1 VGARTWARLGSFAIG
16 ALGWGFYN
24 GWLLRRSL
32 HMLQLEGYQTS
43 RFLRWWLRRP
53 TRMTAP
59 LQAAGSAA
67 GLLLAGLSAVA
78 PTGKGAVG
86 AMIGWSAL
94 GLWLAKGARFPEA
107 KKPLVM
113 TARASRLA
121 AVQALLGLA
130 SVAGIPLAVSRLRST
145 ASPMAETAAALSLGS
160 LVTPLLT
167 AGANLLLFPLE
178 EALRGY
184 YLRDAAA
191 RLRSLGPIVV
201 AVAGSYGKTSTKEFL
216 ATILS
221 ARYEVLKTPGSYN
234 TPMGLSRIIRENLSP
249 AHEVFVTELGD
260 WVPGDIALLCRLLRP
275 RIGVITTIGP
285 EHLERFKTMD
295 RVVSSKFE
303 LLQALTDDGTAVI
316 NQDDEMVRGL
326 GDRTPSAAVVRYGL
340 MREGAQ
346 VRARDVRTTREG
358 LEFVVEADGAGE
370 AEFSVGVLGRHN
382 VENVLAATTAAL
394 SLGMTLDEI
403 ALAARRIA
411 PVEHRLQPIEGAGGV
426 LIIDDAFN
434 SNPRGAAAAL
444 DVLSELNGGRRILVT
459 PGMVELADREFEE
472 NRCFGRRAAQLCDA
486 VIVVGRE
493 RAAPLVA
500 GLRDEGF
507 PEEHLHV
514 VSDLSEATT
523 RLGTLVRAGDVVLFE
538 NDLPDTYADAP

>member
-1 VGARTWARLGSFAIG
+1 
-16 ALGWGFYN
+16 
-24 GWLLRRSL
+24 
-32 HMLQLEGYQTS
+32 
-43 RFLRWWLRRP
+43 
-53 TRMTAP
+53 
-59 LQAAGSAA
+59 
-67 GLLLAGLSAVA
+67 
-78 PTGKGAVG
+78 
-86 AMIGWSAL
+86 MIGWSAL
-94 GLWLAKGARFPEA
+94 GLWLAKPAGPPQT

-121 AVQALLGLA
+121 AVQALLGLGF
-130 SVAGIPLAVSRLRST
+130 VAGIPLAASRLRSI
-145 ASPMAETAAALSLGS
+145 ASPIAATAAALSLGS

-178 EALRGY
+178 EALRRY
-184 YLRDAAA
+184 YLRDAATK
-191 RLRSLGPIVV
+191 LRSLDPIVV

-221 ARYEVLKTPGSYN
+221 ARYEVLKSPGSYN

-285 EHLERFKTMD
+285 EHLERFRTMD

-303 LLQALTDDGTAVI
+303 LLQALTADGTAVI
-316 NQDDEMVRGL
+316 NQDDEFVRGL
-326 GDRTPSAAVVRYGL
+326 GDRTPSATVVRYGL
-340 MREGAQ
+340 MTDSAQ

-358 LEFVVEADGAGE
+358 LEFVVEAAGAGE
-370 AEFSVGVLGRHN
+370 AAFNVGVLGRHN
-382 VENVLAATTAAL
+382 VGNLLAATAAAL
-394 SLGMTLDEI
+394 SLGMSLAEV
-403 ALAARRIA
+403 ALAARRIG

-444 DVLSELNGGRRILVT
+444 DVLAELDGGRRILVT

-472 NRCFGRRAAQLCDA
+472 NRCLGRRAAEVCDA
-486 VIVVGRE
+486 VVVVGRE

-514 VSDLSEATT
+514 VGDLREATT
-523 RLGTLVRAGDVVLFE
+523 RLRRLVRAGDVVLFE